1 MIKYFAT
8 ILSILI
14 LSGCASPAV
23 PVVPKF
29 PNVAD
34 EEMLQPCLNLK
45 LTPPE
50 TTRMSDF
57 LGIVTDNYKEYHEC
71 RQKVDDWIKW
81 YNVQKKNFESI
92 K

>member
-1 MIKYFAT
+1 MIKYFL
-8 ILSILI
+8 ILTVPVI
-14 LSGCASPAV
+14 LSGCLATPV

-29 PNVAD
+29 PQVAD
-34 EEMLQPCLNLK
+34 QEMMQPCLNLK
-45 LTPPE
+45 LTPLE

-57 LGIVTDNYKEYHEC
+57 LGIVADNYKEYHEC

-81 YNVQKKNFESI
+81 YNVQKKNYETV